1 MILALSSSQYPEVPS
16 TPMMG
21 LCRSQSPNREIPNRE
36 IPKRDSARTIS
47 IDGSLLDILSVILS
61 GIRIHRRIGSMV
73 SLAWPSITVVLKIV
87 FNQECI
93 QYRTRYFGFHR
104 SDLRVQPPFIDH

>member
-47 IDGSLLDILSVILS
+47 IDGSLLDILSDIL
-61 GIRIHRRIGSMV
+61 RRIGSMV